1 MCSFFVIFKQR
12 CFLNNGQSKAD
23 TYTELLH
30 FKPTF
35 MIDYRSYSK
44 YSLQIPHPYRYN
56 DVALQGSGELYP
68 YFAAEAFVF
77 ILLPEFIIKAITE
90 WGEGRNQRE
99 GYRNLVPR
107 VFKISTFASNA
118 RRGPFSPVY
127 VIIRELKIDNAAS
140 SKTGCQY
147 ISTGRSFLEFDCFN
161 NHLKLVLVTYKYFC
175 WPKRYAFCYKLDFQ
189 NASYVVACFRVAQG
203 TR

>member
-1 MCSFFVIFKQR
+1 MCNFFVIFKQT

-107 VFKISTFASNA
+107 VFKTSTFVSNA

-127 VIIRELKIDNAAS
+127 VINDKQTSFQL
-140 SKTGCQY
+140 Y
-147 ISTGRSFLEFDCFN
+147 STIKKMLSNVIKYSIFSGRSDTQPIFVQPI
-161 NHLKLVLVTYKYFC
+161 HQLKKKIFFVITLSM
-175 WPKRYAFCYKLDFQ
+175 R
-189 NASYVVACFRVAQG
+189 
-203 TR
+203 